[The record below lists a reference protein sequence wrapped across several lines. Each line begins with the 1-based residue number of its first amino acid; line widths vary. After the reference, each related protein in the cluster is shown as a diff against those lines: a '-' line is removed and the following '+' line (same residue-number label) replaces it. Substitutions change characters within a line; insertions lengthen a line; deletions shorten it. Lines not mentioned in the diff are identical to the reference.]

1 MVASVSHP
9 LLISIHRELGISAD
23 YAQRTG
29 LPLFE
34 EVSLSELVV
43 AQLDEAGRPLV
54 LTKSAAHALGAMR
67 AAAMK
72 DGIELLPFSGFRS
85 YLYQRGLLL
94 AKIAKGTPIDE
105 VLTVLAAP
113 GYSEH
118 HTGEAVDIT
127 THNCPPAEEAFEAT
141 HAYAWLATHAGTYG
155 FTESFPRGNPHSLVY
170 EPWHW
175 KFRVP

>member
-1 MVASVSHP
+1 MAPSSSHQ
-9 LLISIHRELGISAD
+9 LLSTIHRELSIPAD

-34 EVSLSELVV
+34 EVALSELVV
-43 AQLDEAGRPLV
+43 AQLDDAGRPLV
-54 LTKSAAHALGAMR
+54 LTREAAEALGAMR
-67 AAAMK
+67 LAATR
-72 DGIELLPFSGFRS
+72 DGVALLPFSGFRS

-94 AKIAKGTPIDE
+94 AKMSKGISIDDI
-105 VLTVLAAP
+105 LKVLAAP

-127 THNCPPAEEAFEAT
+127 THDCPPAEELFEKTPA
-141 HAYAWLATHAGTYG
+141 HQWLAVNAHEFG

-175 KFRVP
+175 KFRAT